1 MKARYIDPEEVE
13 RLAIGAGDQT
23 QLILWILE
31 ITGLRIGDL
40 LKVRVSD
47 LSEDPPGIRY
57 VAQKT
62 GKPGFAPVPIY
73 LVREMRK
80 HSRYGWVF
88 PSPVKRRAHLTR
100 QAVWASVKRAAAR
113 AGVDAEGVSPHSY
126 RKAFAVRVLKDEGLA
141 AAKEALQHEDTATT
155 EIYALSD
162 YVTGENA
169 EKPILRKDLP
179 MILHEIARALQ
190 ISLDKN

>member
-23 QLILWILE
+23 QLIFWLLE

-47 LSEDPPGIRY
+47 LSEDPPGIFY

-62 GKPGFAPVPIY
+62 GKTGFAPVPSY

-80 HSRYGWVF
+80 HSRHGWVF
-88 PSPVKRRAHLTR
+88 PSPVKPGTHLTR
-100 QAVWASVKRAAAR
+100 QAVWAAVKRAAR
-113 AGVDAEGVSPHSY
+113 KAGVESAGVSPHSY
-126 RKAFAVRVLKDEGLA
+126 RKAFAVRMLKDGGLIA
-141 AAKEALQHEDTATT
+141 AREALQHSDAATT

-179 MILHEIARALQ
+179 MILHEIASALQ
-190 ISLDKN
+190 ISLDKK